1 MSLGGGSLKLCM
13 QGSVQV
19 QELYWGNHGHIER
32 CAAAGLPS
40 QRHSA
45 AASRGARGAAA
56 AAGGG
61 YDLVVGADLLYNAA
75 AFGPLRRTL
84 LRLVR
89 PGGSVLLSFP
99 DRGLGSWADEGYRGD
114 DAASTL
120 GGQFERTLGTEGSAL
135 ESEFVRAVLR
145 RSAFHTTVCPSA
157 GPPGSLPDRC
167 FVLELEAVAALG
179 TAK

>member
-1 MSLGGGSLKLCM
+1 M

-40 QRHSA
+40 QQHGA
-45 AASRGARGAAA
+45 AASRGACEAAA
-56 AAGGG
+56 AASGG
-61 YDLVVGADLLYNAA
+61 YDLVVGADLLYNAG

-84 LRLVR
+84 LQLVR

-99 DRGLGSWADEGYRGD
+99 DRDDEGYRGD
-114 DAASTL
+114 DAAATL
-120 GGQFERTLGTEGSAL
+120 GGQFERTLGTEGFAL
-135 ESEFVRAVLR
+135 ESKFVRVVLR
-145 RSAFHTTVCPSA
+145 RSAFHTTVCPPA

-167 FVLELEAVAALG
+167 FVLELEAVPALDN
-179 TAK
+179 AK